1 MVTWIVNAA
10 DGELSFGESDLGGTR
25 TQLRFPA
32 AEPPALTLS
41 M

>member
-10 DGELSFGESDLGGTR
+10 DGDISFEESDLGGSAVE
-25 TQLRFPA
+25 LEFPK